1 MGTKANAKAQSLDER
16 TDRLLQEVKIW
27 HELKKRMNGKLT
39 EHQTRKI
46 MELDGRVTALHRET
60 TAANK
65 AKEEAKLRSKAVKA
79 PKPEPPRPESPK
91 SGPPR
96 PAPPTKADL
105 TLVTL

>member
-60 TAANK
+60 AAANE

-79 PKPEPPRPESPK
+79 SKPEPPSPEPPEPPQPEPPNLSQ
-91 SGPPR
+91 PR
-96 PAPPTKADL
+96 PD
-105 TLVTL
+105 